1 MVLLSQIILVDLV
14 THWLIGVLVEVLNI
28 HVIAVVHIQVYV
40 LVWLIRM
47 TSLVSSVL
55 HVLLTNRMAILIV
68 LILRVHFTYF

>member
-14 THWLIGVLVEVLNI
+14 AHWLIGVLVEVLNI